1 MTAIVSLSALLLAI
15 LLGIIRPKV
24 NIGIVSIVFALIIGI
39 VLLDVSEKEVTSLF
53 PSNLFLM
60 LVGITLFFGIAS
72 TNGSLSKLTD
82 SLISKVGGKTKLL
95 PISIFLLTFILSAIG
110 PGNIA
115 ATLLI
120 APVAMQLSAKS
131 KINPLLMAIMV
142 ATGANAGAF
151 SPVAPTGVVSTGLI
165 HKIGVLDVDLPL
177 KIFIGTA
184 VIQSLSAILAYVIF
198 KGYKTSKTFEI
209 TKRVDKFTFNEK
221 LTILSILLL
230 VFCVIFLKLPIT
242 VVAFGLAVVLLV
254 FNIGD
259 SEKTIKQIP
268 WDAII
273 LVTGVT
279 VLIGVM
285 EKGGGLDL
293 ATDLISKVASVNN
306 INGILSITTGIISAY
321 SSSSGVVMPAFIPLV
336 PSIIEKIG
344 GGNIT
349 EMLIAV
355 NVGSH
360 MVDVSPLSTLGAIC
374 IATAQID
381 QVEKG
386 KLFRNLMIW
395 GLSMAVFGSLVIYVL
410 LDLI

>member
-1 MTAIVSLSALLLAI
+1 MTAIISLSALLLAI
-15 LLGIIRPKV
+15 FIGIIRPKV
-24 NIGIVSIVFALIIGI
+24 NIGVVSIVFALIIGI
-39 VLLDVSEKEVTSLF
+39 LILDIKEKEVTALF
-53 PSNLFLM
+53 PSHLFLM

-72 TNGSLSKLTD
+72 TNGSLAKLTD
-82 SLISKVGGKTKLL
+82 SLISKVGGNTKLL
-95 PISIFLLTFILSAIG
+95 PISIFVLTFVLSAIG

-120 APVAMQLSAKS
+120 APIAMQLSAKS
-131 KINPLLMAIMV
+131 KISPLLMAIMV

-165 HKIGVLDVDLPL
+165 NKIGVTDVGLPL

-184 VIQSLSAILAYVIF
+184 IIQSLSALLAYVIF
-198 KGYKTSKTFEI
+198 KGYLSSKSVEVLQ
-209 TKRVDKFTFNEK
+209 KVGKFTGKEK
-221 LTILSILLL
+221 ITIIAIILL
-230 VFCVIFLKLPIT
+230 VFCVIVLKLPIT
-242 VVAFGLAVVLLV
+242 FVAFGLAVALLI

-268 WDAII
+268 WDAIL

-321 SSSSGVVMPAFIPLV
+321 SSSSGVVMPAFIPLI
-336 PSIIEKIG
+336 PSIVEKIG

-349 EMLIAV
+349 EMLISV

-381 QVEKG
+381 QAEKG

-395 GLSMAVFGSLVIYVL
+395 GLAMAVFGSLVIYVL

>member
-1 MTAIVSLSALLLAI
+1 MTAIISLSALLLAI
-15 LLGIIRPKV
+15 IIGIVKPKV
-24 NIGIVSIVFALIIGI
+24 NIGIVSIVFALVIGI
-39 VLLDVSEKEVTSLF
+39 FILGFKEKEVTALF

-82 SLISKVGGKTKLL
+82 SLVSRIGSRTKLL
-95 PISIFLLTFILSAIG
+95 PISIFFLTFILSAIG

-151 SPVAPTGVVSTGLI
+151 SPVAPTGIVSTGLI
-165 HKIGVLDVDLPL
+165 NKIGITGAGLPL
-177 KIFIGTA
+177 TIFIGTA
-184 VIQSLSAILAYVIF
+184 IIQSLSALLAYFVF
-198 KGYKTSKTFEI
+198 KGYLARESIEI
-209 TKRVDKFTFNEK
+209 IQKVEKFTAKEK
-221 LTILSILLL
+221 VTILAIFLL
-230 VFCVIFLKLPIT
+230 VFCVIVLKFPIT
-242 VVAFGLAVVLLV
+242 FVAFGLATLLLITNV
-254 FNIGD
+254 GD

-279 VLIGVM
+279 ILIGVM

-293 ATDLISKVASVNN
+293 ATDLISEIASVSN
-306 INGILSITTGIISAY
+306 INGVLSITTGIISAY
-321 SSSSGVVMPAFIPLV
+321 SSSSGVVMPAFIPLI

-374 IATAQID
+374 IATAQVN
-381 QVEKG
+381 QAEKG

-395 GLSMAVFGSLVIYVL
+395 GLLMAIFGSLTIYIL
-410 LDLI
+410 LDLF

>member
-1 MTAIVSLSALLLAI
+1 LTAIISLSALLLAI
-15 LLGIIRPKV
+15 LIGIFRPKV
-24 NIGIVSIVFALIIGI
+24 NIGVVSIVFALIIGI
-39 VLLDVSEKEVTSLF
+39 MVLGIREKEVTSLF

-72 TNGSLSKLTD
+72 TNGTLSKLTD
-82 SLISKVGGKTKLL
+82 SLISRIGGKTKLL
-95 PISIFLLTFILSAIG
+95 PISIFFLSFILSAIG

-120 APVAMQLSAKS
+120 APVAMQLSARS
-131 KINPLLMAIMV
+131 KISPLLMAIMV

-165 HKIGVLDVDLPL
+165 NKIGVTDIDLPL

-184 VIQSLSAILAYVIF
+184 VIQSLSALLAYVVF
-198 KGYKTSKTFEI
+198 KGYLSSKSIEI
-209 TKRVDKFTFNEK
+209 VQKVGKFSGKEK
-221 LTILSILLL
+221 ITVISIVLL
-230 VFCVIFLKLPIT
+230 VFCVIVLKLPIT
-242 VVAFGLAVVLLV
+242 LVAFGMAIVLLF

-268 WDAII
+268 WDAIL

-293 ATDLISKVASVNN
+293 ATELISKIASVNN

-395 GLSMAVFGSLVIYVL
+395 GLAMAVFGSLVIYIL
-410 LDLI
+410 LDLL

>member
-1 MTAIVSLSALLLAI
+1 MV
-15 LLGIIRPKV
+15 LGIK
-24 NIGIVSIVFALIIGI
+24 
-39 VLLDVSEKEVTSLF
+39 EKEVTSLF

-72 TNGSLSKLTD
+72 TNGTLSKLTD
-82 SLISKVGGKTKLL
+82 SLISRIGGKTKLL
-95 PISIFLLTFILSAIG
+95 PVSIFFLSFILSAIG

-120 APVAMQLSAKS
+120 APVAMQLSARS
-131 KINPLLMAIMV
+131 KISPLLMAIMV

-165 HKIGVLDVDLPL
+165 NKIGVTDIDLPL

-184 VIQSLSAILAYVIF
+184 VIQSLSALLAYVVF
-198 KGYKTSKTFEI
+198 KGYLSSKSIEI
-209 TKRVDKFTFNEK
+209 VQTVGKFSGKEK
-221 LTILSILLL
+221 ITVISIVLL
-230 VFCVIFLKLPIT
+230 VFCVIVLKLPIT
-242 VVAFGLAVVLLV
+242 LVAFGMAIVLLF

-268 WDAII
+268 WDAIL

-293 ATDLISKVASVNN
+293 ATELISKIASVNN

-395 GLSMAVFGSLVIYVL
+395 GLAMAVFGSLVIYIL
-410 LDLI
+410 LDLL